1 MVNSN
6 LLWDGT
12 SLKIDTNNQLFDDLK
27 KLLTDNRINLRKE
40 QNIYYLE
47 NQNDYFIYE
56 DDFIESTRN
65 LNLVVTK
72 FSQKNYNENMKI
84 YLVNNNDF
92 RLVESN
98 CKDKVVYEEI
108 LEDNII
114 NGNLRE
120 FPISVNVINEVLTR
134 KTSKSELILDF
145 FILVA
150 LSTKITYYAEEIE
163 SEFRIDDK
171 IYKINLNI
179 DDDPLHL
186 YALYDWIINNNEYK
200 DSYKVKL
207 QNVRQVIV
215 SKRNIKDINEIL
227 EDSKLAY
234 KRIISRKT
242 DDYFE
247 QLNKLKDDFLALSK
261 NANNALRT
269 LNLTFFAWLGSMG
282 VNLLNIITK
291 YDDSNNIIPYLLFS
305 KGSKKGVVIA
315 MFIIALIFIFIAY
328 ISEIKSL
335 QKEYE
340 VVKRIYK
347 DKILFEEVPDENSK
361 FELIINRP
369 ELGKIQ
375 LRTFWGILFLLMIRC
390 LGSFL

>member
-1 MVNSN
+1 MNSN

-72 FSQKNYNENMKI
+72 FSQKNYNENTKI

-207 QNVRQVIV
+207 QIVRQVIV

>member
-1 MVNSN
+1 MNSH

-12 SLKIDTNNQLFDDLK
+12 SLKIDTNNQLFDDFK
-27 KLLTDNRINLRKE
+27 KLLNDNGINLRKE
-40 QNIYYLE
+40 QNIYCLE
-47 NQNDYFIYE
+47 NQNNYFIYE

-72 FSQKNYNENMKI
+72 LSQKNYNGNAKI

-179 DDDPLHL
+179 DDEPLHL

-207 QNVRQVIV
+207 QIVRQVIV

-347 DKILFEEVPDENSK
+347 DKILFEENLEENSK
-361 FELIINRP
+361 FELIIHRP

-375 LRTFWGILFLLMIRC
+375 LRTFCGILFLLIIRC
-390 LGSFL
+390 LYSFS

>member
-1 MVNSN
+1 MNSN
-6 LLWDGT
+6 LLWDCT
-12 SLKIDTNNQLFDDLK
+12 SLKIDNNNQLADDFI
-27 KLLTDNRINLRKE
+27 KLLNYNGIKLRKE
-40 QNIYYLE
+40 QNIYCLE
-47 NQNDYFIYE
+47 NQENYFIYE

-65 LNLVVTK
+65 LNLVVRK
-72 FSQKNYNENMKI
+72 LSEKNYNENGKI
-84 YLVNNNDF
+84 YLANNNDF

-114 NGNLRE
+114 DGNLRK

-145 FILVA
+145 LILVA
-150 LSTKITYYAEEIE
+150 LSTKITYCAEEIE
-163 SEFRIDDK
+163 SEFKIDDK
-171 IYKINLNI
+171 RYKINLKI
-179 DDDPLHL
+179 DDAPLHL

-207 QNVRQVIV
+207 QIVRKVIV

-247 QLNKLKDDFLALSK
+247 QLNNLKDDFLALSK
-261 NANNALRT
+261 NANNALKT

-282 VNLLNIITK
+282 VKLLDIITG
-291 YDDSNNIIPYLLFS
+291 YDGNDIISYLLFS

-315 MFIIALIFIFIAY
+315 MFIIALIFIFITY

-335 QKEYE
+335 QNEYE
-340 VVKRIYK
+340 VVKCIYK
-347 DKILFEEVPDENSK
+347 DKILFEEDLDENSK

-375 LRTFWGILFLLMIRC
+375 LGIFGIILFLLIIRC
-390 LGSFL
+390 LWSFL

>member
-1 MVNSN
+1 MNSN
-6 LLWDGT
+6 LLWSGT
-12 SLKIDTNNQLFDDLK
+12 SLIIDTNNQLFGDFI
-27 KLLTDNRINLRKE
+27 KLLNDNGINARKE

-47 NQNDYFIYE
+47 NQENYFIYE

-65 LNLVVTK
+65 LNLVIRK
-72 FSQKNYNENMKI
+72 LSQKNYNENTKI

-98 CKDKVVYEEI
+98 YKDKVVYEEI
-108 LEDNII
+108 LDDNII

-120 FPISVNVINEVLTR
+120 FPISVNVINEVLTS

-145 FILVA
+145 LILVA
-150 LSTKITYYAEEIE
+150 LSTKITYCAEEIE

-207 QNVRQVIV
+207 QIVRQVIV

-247 QLNKLKDDFLALSK
+247 QLNKLKDDFLTLSK

-269 LNLTFFAWLGSMG
+269 LNLTFFTWLGSMG
-282 VNLLNIITK
+282 VKLLNIITK
-291 YDDSNNIIPYLLFS
+291 YDGNNIIQYLLFS

-347 DKILFEEVPDENSK
+347 DNILFEENPDKNSK

-369 ELGKIQ
+369 KLGKIQ
-375 LRTFWGILFLLMIRC
+375 LITFSVILFLLIIRC
-390 LGSFL
+390 LWSFS